1 MIQDLSDEAAQDF
14 ERILRLN
21 RKKSKL
27 EWNRTASKFK
37 KELQLFQTIENQVY
51 EAEGGGRERFMAHG
65 NVISTLKL
73 KGRNESEK
81 MEMSKEEDE
90 MSYQDNYQMRDSS
103 TPFWTLNSQQ
113 ETLDKVQ
120 KEPFLVDKE
129 EPDKEDLFDSV
140 ADKKYSS
147 DCSLHQEGENKS
159 TFSFIPEESC
169 MQIISSEQLNSTNLQ
184 LIDQSFVF
192 HDENIIVDSHL
203 SESVPDINGKS
214 DSIANEQILIQ
225 KYFKEINPTKN
236 SKSNQENY
244 DFNSKIKDLEAAVS
258 DLTRE
263 LSKARQQTNKFRKE
277 RDEWERKEA
286 TIRKEK
292 VWFIGF
298 FHILYP
304 RINNT
309 NG

>member
-51 EAEGGGRERFMAHG
+51 EAEGGGRERFMAHE

-73 KGRNESEK
+73 KSHFHGRGRNESEK
-81 MEMSKEEDE
+81 MEMSKEEDG

-129 EPDKEDLFDSV
+129 DLFDSV
-140 ADKKYSS
+140 ADIKYSS

-192 HDENIIVDSHL
+192 HDENIIVDSHI

-292 VWFIGF
+292 V
-298 FHILYP
+298 
-304 RINNT
+304 
-309 NG
+309 